1 MSERSCVGRYCSI
14 SLRPNSRFMKEL
26 AVIWPTYPPSTARS
40 KKRCTYF
47 SVLNWASEYGL
58 SLLTCGRE
66 WDWVTPRS
74 FPVGTALAGGPPDRS
89 QRALLV
95 HWAPTLGA
103 GAESHVRPGMRDAG
117 GREPPRFEPAHPAPG
132 QAVAL
137 APAPQRPTPVPRN
150 LLAECRHGV
159 DVAGNRVV
167 GDVSAHHAAQP
178 VSLLGDGPMTPS
190 HDQGFHL
197 AQLGRHSFSDRLPPQ
212 REPSSPRLRAHVR
225 EAEE

>member
-1 MSERSCVGRYCSI
+1 M
-14 SLRPNSRFMKEL
+14 L
-26 AVIWPTYPPSTARS
+26 AINGETGPSPPA
-40 KKRCTYF
+40 
-47 SVLNWASEYGL
+47 G
-58 SLLTCGRE
+58 SLLSGSAGSHRASASAPSASAPHTAGPISSPCG
-66 WDWVTPRS
+66 TPPRVAS
-74 FPVGTALAGGPPDRS
+74 DPTAPSRRRLSHPGLQIPVGTALAGGPPDRS

-103 GAESHVRPGMRDAG
+103 GVESDVRPGMRDAG
-117 GREPPRFEPAHPAPG
+117 GREPPRFEPAHPVPG

-178 VSLLGDGPMTPS
+178 VSLLGDG
-190 HDQGFHL
+190 
-197 AQLGRHSFSDRLPPQ
+197 
-212 REPSSPRLRAHVR
+212 
-225 EAEE
+225 

>member
-1 MSERSCVGRYCSI
+1 MCIRD
-14 SLRPNSRFMKEL
+14 
-26 AVIWPTYPPSTARS
+26 
-40 KKRCTYF
+40 RCTRAASIEAKRVGKSGRYF

-103 GAESHVRPGMRDAG
+103 GVESDVRPGMRDAG
-117 GREPPRFEPAHPAPG
+117 GREPPRFEP
-132 QAVAL
+132 
-137 APAPQRPTPVPRN
+137 
-150 LLAECRHGV
+150 
-159 DVAGNRVV
+159 
-167 GDVSAHHAAQP
+167 AQP